1 MHAVVHLGNNQRIL
15 AMRGEEDPAIT
26 NDLLGN
32 SFPMAIIFFSDRKA
46 FNIHFFFACLVLQV
60 VTFVINLV
68 QVVQNMR
75 T

>member
-32 SFPMAIIFFSDRKA
+32 SFPMAIIFLVTARHSTFT
-46 FNIHFFFACLVLQV
+46 FFLRVGYC
-60 VTFVINLV
+60 
-68 QVVQNMR
+68 R
-75 T
+75 

>member
-1 MHAVVHLGNNQRIL
+1 
-15 AMRGEEDPAIT
+15 MRGEEDPATPAIT
-26 NDLLGN
+26 NDLLGH
-32 SFPMAIIFFSDRKA
+32 SLPMAIIFLVTARHST
-46 FNIHFFFACLVLQV
+46 FNIFLGWVLQI